1 MAKKAPKKPVEPVE
15 PPSTIA
21 KAKTVVAKAAER
33 VADAVSVAAHAAKD
47 HVVTPVAE
55 AVGIVKKK
63 KTRPVRPKKQ
73 TPTVPVPLPA
83 RSTKAAGKMMSK
95 NIVQAPKDTSKSQT
109 KSKTKPKA

>member
-1 MAKKAPKKPVEPVE
+1 MAKKAPAKKPVEA
-15 PPSTIA
+15 PSTLS
-21 KAKTVVAKAAER
+21 KAKTVVVHAAER
-33 VADAVSVAAHAAKD
+33 VADAVSVAAHAAKE

-73 TPTVPVPLPA
+73 EPTVPVPLPP
-83 RSTKAAGKMMSK
+83 RSTKATGKMMSK
-95 NIVQAPKDTSKSQT
+95 NIVQPPKDESKSVT